1 MNDIY
6 KASNKLEFFLFA
18 DDTNLL
24 YANKNLRSLETVMND
39 ELLKIVDWLTANKLS
54 LNVKKTNYIIFH
66 PYQKRLNYD
75 VNIKILD
82 SRVNKYFN
90 LERKEYVKYLGVMID
105 NHLSWKH
112 HINYVALKISRNIG
126 ILSKLRHFVPPK
138 TLFGIY
144 NSLIFPYLSYGL
156 VAWGQAAKTHL
167 EKLLT
172 LQKRAVRLIN
182 FAPFRSHAVP
192 YFLHSNIMPITML
205 YFKLSWMLMFDVYNN
220 TAPHNI
226 SHLFIP
232 TQQIHSYSTPS
243 SSSGNYYISHSR
255 LNQKNDSFSIMGAKI
270 WNSIPE
276 NLRNSSKSLFKEKVH
291 TILLKIFEVQDRYA
305 DLKTI
310 ISDFKK
316 Y

>member
-1 MNDIY
+1 M
-6 KASNKLEFFLFA
+6 
-18 DDTNLL
+18 
-24 YANKNLRSLETVMND
+24 
-39 ELLKIVDWLTANKLS
+39 
-54 LNVKKTNYIIFH
+54 
-66 PYQKRLNYD
+66 
-75 VNIKILD
+75 
-82 SRVNKYFN
+82 
-90 LERKEYVKYLGVMID
+90 
-105 NHLSWKH
+105 
-112 HINYVALKISRNIG
+112 
-126 ILSKLRHFVPPK
+126 
-138 TLFGIY
+138 
-144 NSLIFPYLSYGL
+144 
-156 VAWGQAAKTHL
+156 

-192 YFLHSNIMPITML
+192 HFLHSNIMPITML
-205 YFKLSWMLMFDVYNN
+205 CFKLSSVLMFDVYNN

-232 TQQIHSYSTPS
+232 TQQIHSYSTRS

-305 DLKTI
+305 DLNTI

>member
-1 MNDIY
+1 
-6 KASNKLEFFLFA
+6 
-18 DDTNLL
+18 
-24 YANKNLRSLETVMND
+24 
-39 ELLKIVDWLTANKLS
+39 
-54 LNVKKTNYIIFH
+54 
-66 PYQKRLNYD
+66 
-75 VNIKILD
+75 
-82 SRVNKYFN
+82 
-90 LERKEYVKYLGVMID
+90 MID

-205 YFKLSWMLMFDVYNN
+205 YFKLSSMLMFDV
-220 TAPHNI
+220 TITLPPLEKI
-226 SHLFIP
+226 LP
-232 TQQIHSYSTPS
+232 C
-243 SSSGNYYISHSR
+243 
-255 LNQKNDSFSIMGAKI
+255 KNHVRA
-270 WNSIPE
+270 
-276 NLRNSSKSLFKEKVH
+276 L
-291 TILLKIFEVQDRYA
+291 
-305 DLKTI
+305 
-310 ISDFKK
+310 
-316 Y
+316 